1 MRVSDRV
8 VAPVTPRV
16 LVKVDAPLTLRVPLA
31 AVLPVWA
38 STVNSDDP
46 TLKSSVALTV
56 PAMVTL
62 PSAMVIKSTSVAV
75 PS

>member
-1 MRVSDRV
+1 VRVSDRV